1 MSAVE
6 LLALLPLLLLSG
18 ATVLILIVIAI
29 YRSHA
34 LVVALTSMGLILAL
48 GALPVI
54 YFTIPR
60 QITPLL
66 TMDGYAL
73 FFIGLLA
80 LAGLAVTLFSYHYLE
95 QHNCPKEEY
104 YILLLLAVLGSA
116 GIVASNHF
124 ASFFLSLELLSVSLY
139 AMIAYTRKELRS
151 LEAAIKYLILAATS
165 DTFLLFG
172 MALIYAETGTMEF
185 PRIASAVTGGRIT
198 LLLPGTGLFLVGLGF
213 KLSLVPFHMWTP
225 DVYQGAPAPV
235 SGFLASVSKGA
246 VFALIL
252 RYVTVVDIRSYDSI
266 FLALTLVATVTMFV
280 GNLLALMQ
288 NHVKRILAYSSIAH
302 FGYLLVSVLAAG
314 ESAVMAAGYYMAAY
328 FVTILGAFGVISLLS
343 GANGEPDLINQY
355 KGLGW
360 SSPWL
365 AGVFTAVLLSLSG
378 MPLTAGFFAKFYLI
392 AAGIGSNLW
401 LLVISLV
408 ISSIIGLFYYVRII
422 AVMFARP
429 EWQPETAARP
439 VGAIAAGFCLAI
451 LTLSLVWLGIYP
463 TWLIDVM
470 EKTIIHWT

>member
-1 MSAVE
+1 M
-6 LLALLPLLLLSG
+6 
-18 ATVLILIVIAI
+18 VLTAI
-29 YRSHA
+29 
-34 LVVALTSMGLILAL
+34 GLILAL

-54 YFTIPR
+54 YFVIPR

-73 FFIGLLA
+73 FFMGLLV

-104 YILLLLAVLGSA
+104 YVLLLLAVLGSA

-124 ASFFLSLELLSVSLY
+124 ASFFLCLEILSVSLY
-139 AMIAYTRKELRS
+139 AMIAYTRKEIHG

-165 DTFLLFG
+165 DAFLLFG
-172 MALIYAETGTMEF
+172 IALIYTETGTMEF
-185 PRIASAVTGGRIT
+185 TRIASAVTGGRMS

-266 FLALTLVATVTMFV
+266 FLALTIIATVTMFV

-302 FGYLLVSVLAAG
+302 FGYLLVSLLSAG
-314 ESAVMAAGYYMAAY
+314 ESAVMAAGYYVAAY
-328 FVTILGAFGVISLLS
+328 FVTILGAFGVISMLS
-343 GANGEPDLINQY
+343 GPDGEPDLINEY

-360 SSPWL
+360 SNPWL
-365 AGVFTAVLLSLSG
+365 AGVFSAVPLILKRNAFDSGLFRKNLCDRSRNRIESLAVSH
-378 MPLTAGFFAKFYLI
+378 
-392 AAGIGSNLW
+392 
-401 LLVISLV
+401 
-408 ISSIIGLFYYVRII
+408 ISSN
-422 AVMFARP
+422 
-429 EWQPETAARP
+429 
-439 VGAIAAGFCLAI
+439 
-451 LTLSLVWLGIYP
+451 
-463 TWLIDVM
+463 
-470 EKTIIHWT
+470 